1 MRYSSG
7 QAMAIGDEVKADGM
21 SGVIVCDF
29 DNRQFLIGYEDWDM
43 PTVEMIGGG
52 KLSSGVMVN
61 TVEAGLV
68 YYAEQDEDIQ
78 LIRANQNPLHS
89 STFPRT

>member
-1 MRYSSG
+1 MRYSNG
-7 QAMAIGDEVKADGM
+7 QAIMVGDDVKADGM

-29 DNRQFLIGYEDWDM
+29 DNRQFLDGYEDWDM

-68 YYAEQDEDIQ
+68 YYAEQDDDIQ
-78 LIRANQNPLHS
+78 LIRANPNPPHPAT
-89 STFPRT
+89 STLT